1 MVSAGTDGEAEP
13 LGDADGEVEGDATG
27 EPEGDA
33 DGDGGIDG
41 VASDGP
47 GSTDG
52 ASVGGTLGTWPSP
65 PDDVHADATT
75 RRPARDGMRKR

>member
-1 MVSAGTDGEAEP
+1 MDG
-13 LGDADGEVEGDATG
+13 DVTG

-47 GSTDG
+47 GSRDG

-65 PDDVHADATT
+65 PDDVHAEATMSS
-75 RRPARDGMRKR
+75 PARAGMRAR

>member
-1 MVSAGTDGEAEP
+1 VA
-13 LGDADGEVEGDATG
+13 G
-27 EPEGDA
+27 EPEGVA

-52 ASVGGTLGTWPSP
+52 ASVGGTLGTGPRP
-65 PDDVHADATT
+65 PDDVHADATMSS
-75 RRPARDGMRKR
+75 PARAGMRV